1 MSSGNGHAIKVR
13 GLVKRYGDQLAVD
26 GVDLSVEQGE
36 IFAFLGPNGA
46 GKTTTIEILEG
57 YRERDRGEV
66 TVLGEDPATAGREWR
81 ERLGIVLQESEIE
94 AELTAREAVT
104 MHAAYFANHL
114 DPDNVL
120 ELVGL
125 ASHADHRA
133 KKMSGGQ
140 KRRLDLALALVGN
153 PDLVFLDEPTTGFD
167 PGARRESWGMIENLR
182 ELGRTVLLT
191 THYMDEA
198 EHLADRIAVIAAG
211 EIVAR
216 GTAAELA
223 DQVNARPVVS
233 WRSMTL
239 DGLPGGLPDV
249 TVNNGVSSFETDD
262 VVGSVYALTSWSVGG
277 GPGLDDLQI
286 RQPTLEDV
294 YLRLVGSAE
303 AAGAVHDATDDRTT
317 S

>member
-1 MSSGNGHAIKVR
+1 MTTASAIEVR
-13 GLVKRYGDQLAVD
+13 GLIKRYGDHTAVD
-26 GVDLSVEQGE
+26 GVDLTIESGE

-57 YRERDRGEV
+57 YRDRDGGDV
-66 TVLGEDPATAGREWR
+66 TVLGEDPATASREWR

-114 DPDNVL
+114 NPDEVL

-125 ASHADHRA
+125 ASHAEHRA

-198 EHLADRIAVIAAG
+198 EHLADRIAVIADG
-211 EIVAR
+211 QIVAR
-216 GTAAELA
+216 GTAADLA
-223 DQVNARPVVS
+223 NQVDARPVIS
-233 WRSMTL
+233 WKAESL
-239 DGLPGGLPDV
+239 AGLPGGLPDAAI
-249 TVNNGVSSFETDD
+249 NDGVASLETND
-262 VVGSVYALTSWSVGG
+262 VVDVVHALTTWSRNG
-277 GPGLDDLQI
+277 GPSLDDLQI
-286 RQPTLEDV
+286 IQPTLEDV
-294 YLRLVGSAE
+294 YLRLVGSTGSGSSSTE
-303 AAGAVHDATDDRTT
+303 GAV